1 MVYIHSLRTLFN
13 TTYNSE
19 YNSLIDSWLISW
31 LHAIS
36 LLRNGITSIYFSGAT
51 NFRIHHM
58 YGNICHEISNYYWN
72 NVFCLVG
79 DRSDVAC
86 TYSIYN
92 SRLAIY
98 SVIHNYYDCTSDW
111 LNMVMYKIVMCMNT
125 KRFKRK
131 YRLSG
136 RSSSCMKRWYICVWY
151 KCERVSCLL
160 LCFNYFILFLFLPS
174 ITSPSH
180 SAIINFLPPSPA

>member
-1 MVYIHSLRTLFN
+1 MVYFHSLRTLFN
-13 TTYNSE
+13 TTCNSE
-19 YNSLIDSWLISW
+19 YNFMIDFMIT
-31 LHAIS
+31 IT
-36 LLRNGITSIYFSGAT
+36 LLRNGITNIYFSGAT

-86 TYSIYN
+86 TYSICN
-92 SRLAIY
+92 SRLAIH

-111 LNMVMYKIVMCMNT
+111 FNMVMYKIVMCINT

-131 YRLSG
+131 YLLNG
-136 RSSSCMKRWYICVWY
+136 RSSSWNDDIRWRLKTVVNECLA
-151 KCERVSCLL
+151 CFFVSII
-160 LCFNYFILFLFLPS
+160 FIFFLILPS
-174 ITSPSH
+174 ITPPSH
-180 SAIINFLPPSPA
+180 SANINFLPR